1 MPLPKISQP
10 LFQMT
15 VPSTGDKIN
24 YRPFT
29 VKEEKI
35 LLIAQE
41 SNDID
46 QVVLSIKQILG
57 NCIQDYDI
65 EKLAVFDLEYILL
78 QIRAK
83 AVNNELKFKII
94 DPETEEEVEVEL
106 DVNDIEIVRS
116 DKHSKMI
123 NVTDDIVLKMRY
135 PTIDFIRSLQSAEDN
150 QQEALFG
157 IMKSCIEA
165 VVEGEQVYKM
175 SDFTDE
181 EVDSFL
187 DSLDAR
193 VINSVRDFFDTIPK
207 MKYEVKYHTKD
218 GTEKTFVAEGTETF
232 FI

>member
-1 MPLPKISQP
+1 
-10 LFQMT
+10 
-15 VPSTGDKIN
+15 
-24 YRPFT
+24 
-29 VKEEKI
+29 
-35 LLIAQE
+35 
-41 SNDID
+41 
-46 QVVLSIKQILG
+46 
-57 NCIQDYDI
+57 
-65 EKLAVFDLEYILL
+65 
-78 QIRAK
+78 
-83 AVNNELKFKII
+83 
-94 DPETEEEVEVEL
+94 
-106 DVNDIEIVRS
+106 VRS